1 MNLQELTEKFQLNQT
16 EQNILKFL
24 FDCPNCKELSI
35 RQAASKCYTSP
46 ATISHL
52 AKKMKLTGYSELV
65 FKITSSQQAYFDL
78 EKTNLTRTEIKYF
91 SELMCKHAND
101 LLMVLSSGFSQN
113 IANYMSE
120 SLNLYQIR
128 CLMNSHLEIM
138 YEDHLNSSLI
148 FLISHSGETKRLI
161 ELAKMA
167 NKKGIET
174 IAFVGNR
181 QSTLAAISTLAIS
194 TDSYSPFSSQHK
206 VPQLFFGKVLIQF
219 EILLCA
225 YLNS

>member
-16 EQNILKFL
+16 EQNILTFL
-24 FDCPNCKELSI
+24 FDFPNCKELSI
-35 RQAASKCYTSP
+35 REAASKCYTSP

-65 FKITSSQQAYFDL
+65 FKITNSQQAYFDL
-78 EKTNLTRTEIKYF
+78 EKTNVTRTEIHQF
-91 SELMCKHAND
+91 VELMSRHSND

-120 SLNLYQIR
+120 AMNLSQIR
-128 CLMNSHLEIM
+128 CLTNSHLEIM
-138 YEDHLNSSLI
+138 YEDHLNTSLI
-148 FLISHSGETKRLI
+148 FLISHSGETKRLV

-174 IAFVGNR
+174 VAFVGNR
-181 QSTLAAISTLAIS
+181 QSTLANLVTLSFS
-194 TDSYSPFSSQHK
+194 TDSYSPFSFQHK

-225 YLNS
+225 YVNS